1 MNDTDVAVILFVY
14 MIVFIPTKR
23 IIYIGSTSREKQR
36 SNEHLEFRGGAP
48 RVAITFAQSRFQPRK
63 DFFRFDIA
71 WSGSCTIDE
80 LHAIEQHFID
90 RYETRVHPRP
100 RNEGT
105 MDIDLMTCNEPM
117 QLNINNA
124 SNRTELSSCATKR
137 VQYNSTLTG
146 HVNALTTLQQC
157 LNIVAQQMDK
167 LSENTA
173 YSIIQRAYT
182 KYAAT
187 SRDVSVTEFHAD
199 LNDVKK
205 SYTEEDGQELKINLN
220 GMIRTFNKDK
230 RMADDPNYSVR
241 SCTVANNFRTLLCT
255 LNPNAFISCVQTSQH
270 NPPIAKQKCDGIQEW
285 QSKLVAHLAKA
296 RKMARV
302 HNNIAIACTPCHMA
316 IETVP
321 VVFAVQ

>member
-36 SNEHLEFRGGAP
+36 SNEHLEIRGGAP
-48 RVAITFAQSRFQPRK
+48 RVAIAFAQSRIQRRK

-71 WSGSCTIDE
+71 WSGLCTSDE
-80 LHAIEQHFID
+80 LHAIEQHFIN

-100 RNEGT
+100 TNGVT
-105 MDIDLMTCNEPM
+105 KDIDLMTCDEPV

-124 SNRTELSSCATKR
+124 SNCTELSSWATKR
-137 VQYNSTLTG
+137 VRCDSTLTSN
-146 HVNALTTLQQC
+146 VDALNTLHMQHC
-157 LNIVAQQMDK
+157 LVSVEHRMDK

-187 SRDVSVTEFHAD
+187 SRDVSITEFHTD

-205 SYTEEDGQELKINLN
+205 AYVEENGQELKGNLK
-220 GMIRTFNKDK
+220 GLIRAFNKDK
-230 RMADDPNYSVR
+230 RMADDPNRSVP
-241 SCTVANNFRTLLCT
+241 SCTVSNHVRTLLCT
-255 LNPNAFISCVQTSQH
+255 LTANESISSSVQTSQH
-270 NPPIAKQKCDGIQEW
+270 DLPIAKQKCDGI
-285 QSKLVAHLAKA
+285 K
-296 RKMARV
+296 RKRFRQ
-302 HNNIAIACTPCHMA
+302 HC
-316 IETVP
+316 
-321 VVFAVQ
+321 